1 MRKHT
6 KAGLVLLMAGM
17 MMAGSVTSAF
27 ADTEATAATSGVIV
41 RSPFGLSECSSVQ
54 QTLISVQQ
62 EIIFG
67 TRIYVQILVL
77 QGFVELSDVVKSGGI
92 YSVRNAFA
100 TRLQQ
105 KYLKNIGH
113 FSVIDTGECPFCY
126 ADFVSAVTLSSFS
139 KVLLIAST
147 RTCIS
152 K

>member
-1 MRKHT
+1 MYTTYMQHLQTQISYLR
-6 KAGLVLLMAGM
+6 AFLVL
-17 MMAGSVTSAF
+17 
-27 ADTEATAATSGVIV
+27 E
-41 RSPFGLSECSSVQ
+41 
-54 QTLISVQQ
+54 TLVLVLK

-113 FSVIDTGECPFCY
+113 FSVIDTGECPFYY
-126 ADFVSAVTLSSFS
+126 ADFVSAVMLSSFS
-139 KVLLIAST
+139 KQQN
-147 RTCIS
+147 C
-152 K
+152 

>member
-1 MRKHT
+1 MLSFLLYYVSGNSERMIFNKNIIPNNDQAPFLIPGHEE
-6 KAGLVLLMAGM
+6 KCSVVLGCC
-17 MMAGSVTSAF
+17 GF
-27 ADTEATAATSGVIV
+27 ASRMQHAYPKSPILRASIV
-41 RSPFGLSECSSVQ
+41 LK
-54 QTLISVQQ
+54 

-113 FSVIDTGECPFCY
+113 FSVVGTGECPFLLCRFCIGNY
-126 ADFVSAVTLSSFS
+126 D
-139 KVLLIAST
+139 VLIF
-147 RTCIS
+147 
-152 K
+152 

>member
-1 MRKHT
+1 MRFLQCWKIFFRNTHVAHKT
-6 KAGLVLLMAGM
+6 LKKPYFIG
-17 MMAGSVTSAF
+17 F
-27 ADTEATAATSGVIV
+27 A
-41 RSPFGLSECSSVQ
+41 VQ
-54 QTLISVQQ
+54 QTIISVTK

-67 TRIYVQILVL
+67 TRIYVQILIL
-77 QGFVELSDVVKSGGI
+77 QGFAKLSDVVESGGI

-126 ADFVSAVTLSSFS
+126 ADFVSAVTSSFSS

>member
-1 MRKHT
+1 M
-6 KAGLVLLMAGM
+6 GLRTGGRRAKGLKNRVKSSKIELR
-17 MMAGSVTSAF
+17 F
-27 ADTEATAATSGVIV
+27 REI
-41 RSPFGLSECSSVQ
+41 RSQSSSSRTTVQ
-54 QTLISVQQ
+54 QTLISVHK

-113 FSVIDTGECPFCY
+113 FSVLDTGECPFYY
-126 ADFVSAVTLSSFS
+126 ADFVSEVMLSSFS

>member
-1 MRKHT
+1 MLIPGYEEKCSVVIRCCEFAACMQHT
-6 KAGLVLLMAGM
+6 YPQSLILWA
-17 MMAGSVTSAF
+17 ST
-27 ADTEATAATSGVIV
+27 
-41 RSPFGLSECSSVQ
+41 VQ
-54 QTLISVQQ
+54 QALILVHK

-113 FSVIDTGECPFCY
+113 FSVIDTGECLFY
-126 ADFVSAVTLSSFS
+126 YTDFVSAVMLSSFS
-139 KVLLIAST
+139 KQQD
-147 RTCIS
+147 C
-152 K
+152 

>member
-1 MRKHT
+1 MLSFLLYYVSGNSERMIFNKNIIPNNDQAPFLIPGHEE
-6 KAGLVLLMAGM
+6 KCSVVLGCC
-17 MMAGSVTSAF
+17 GF
-27 ADTEATAATSGVIV
+27 ASRMQHAYPKSPILRASIV
-41 RSPFGLSECSSVQ
+41 LK
-54 QTLISVQQ
+54 

-113 FSVIDTGECPFCY
+113 FSVIDTVERPFVMQILHQQLPWSYFLRFC
-126 ADFVSAVTLSSFS
+126 
-139 KVLLIAST
+139 
-147 RTCIS
+147 
-152 K
+152 

>member
-1 MRKHT
+1 MRQPHFTYFLWMLKIYYVKIEAGRKIIYKFT
-6 KAGLVLLMAGM
+6 K
-17 MMAGSVTSAF
+17 
-27 ADTEATAATSGVIV
+27 
-41 RSPFGLSECSSVQ
+41 
-54 QTLISVQQ
+54 

-113 FSVIDTGECPFCY
+113 FSVVGTGECPFCY
-126 ADFVSAVTLSSFS
+126 ADSASAITMSSFS